1 MIKKLEWD
9 TEFFKKKIGTLIF
22 DEVPE
27 GGLGKVLEEA
37 KSCNY
42 KYIVCQLKSPQL
54 STINLLEGHK
64 FYLSDVGVTWE
75 MRVEEYLSKVEK
87 RGLDSNIEVSEAVVK
102 DIPGLQ
108 EMIKPMFP
116 NSRFYSDPF
125 FSPEEA
131 DNLHVVWIENS
142 VLGKAADLVLHVPDK
157 GFVTCKKREDEA
169 GEVILI
175 GIKNGFRGENLGR
188 ALMNS
193 SVEWF
198 SKNGIKSIKIKTQ
211 LKNIAAMNFYR
222 KLGFSIE
229 SYDMTFSSVM

>member
-1 MIKKLEWD
+1 MIQELEWD
-9 TEFFKKKIGTLIF
+9 TEFFKKKIGTLMF
-22 DEVPE
+22 DKVPE
-27 GGLGKVLEEA
+27 MGLGKVLEEA
-37 KSCNY
+37 RSDDY

-54 STINLLEGHK
+54 ATINLLEAHK

-87 RGLDSNIEVSEAVVK
+87 SGLDSHAPVSKAGVK
-102 DIPGLQ
+102 DIPELQ

-125 FSPEEA
+125 FSHEEA
-131 DNLHVVWIENS
+131 DNLHDVWIENS
-142 VLGKAADLVLHVPDK
+142 VLGKAADLALHIPGK
-157 GFVTCKKREDEA
+157 GFVTCKKREDKV

-175 GIKNGFRGENLGR
+175 GVKDGFRGENLGR
-188 ALMNS
+188 VLMNS

-211 LKNIAAMNFYR
+211 LKNVAAMNFYR
-222 KLGFSIE
+222 KLGFSIDG
-229 SYDMTFSSVM
+229 YDMTFSYVM